1 MKVTLYIRAGKHGR
15 VDMWTRREEEPN
27 YGDTVRIVGLGHD
40 IAAELDAI
48 IDKCKDAGA
57 ALPPAPSAEHT
68 NKNTQEDTNG

>member
-15 VDMWTRREEEPN
+15 VKMWTRREEEPN
-27 YGDTVRIVGLGHD
+27 YGDTVRIVRFGHD

-57 ALPPAPSAEHT
+57 VLPPVPSAEHT
-68 NKNTQEDTNG
+68 TENTQED